1 MSVKRVVII
10 GATSGIGLEV
20 AKGYL
25 KAGWQV
31 GIAGRREEELEKL
44 RRTAPG
50 QVCAQ
55 VLDVTHE
62 DAPYLL
68 KQLIDELGGMD
79 LFLLS
84 SGIGKQNLSLTPDI
98 ELQTAAT
105 NVEGF
110 IRMVTAAYHYFE
122 QQGHG
127 HLAVISSIAG
137 TKGLG
142 SAPAYSATKRFQNT
156 YIEALDQ
163 LAHINRLP
171 IVFTDIRPGFVAT
184 DLLND
189 GKHYPL
195 LMDAAKVGR
204 HIAWSLERKQ
214 RIVVIDWRYRI
225 LVFFWKM
232 IPRWMWKRLPVK
244 TN

>member
-1 MSVKRVVII
+1 M
-10 GATSGIGLEV
+10 
-20 AKGYL
+20 
-25 KAGWQV
+25 
-31 GIAGRREEELEKL
+31 
-44 RRTAPG
+44 
-50 QVCAQ
+50 
-55 VLDVTHE
+55 DV
-62 DAPYLL
+62 
-68 KQLIDELGGMD
+68 
-79 LFLLS
+79 FLLS
-84 SGIGKQNLSLTPDI
+84 SGIGKQNLSLQPDI

-105 NVEGF
+105 NVSGF
-110 IRMVTAAYHYFE
+110 IRMVNAAYHYFE
-122 QQGHG
+122 QHGKGHI
-127 HLAVISSIAG
+127 AVISSIAG

-156 YIEALDQ
+156 YIDALDQ
-163 LAHINRLP
+163 LAHMKKLNIS
-171 IVFTDIRPGFVAT
+171 FTDIRPGFVAT